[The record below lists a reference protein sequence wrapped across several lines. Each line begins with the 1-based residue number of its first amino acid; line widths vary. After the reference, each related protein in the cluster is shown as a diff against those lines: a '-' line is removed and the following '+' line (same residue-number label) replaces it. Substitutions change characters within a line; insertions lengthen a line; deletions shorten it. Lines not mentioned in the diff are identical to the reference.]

1 MVADHGADPVGE
13 RETAASEGPD
23 LRLAPFVGA
32 VWLGEATVLLAN
44 PARPAL
50 WASGAVVVIGV
61 GLIGAALGARRTAGS
76 RRSPHGGAPLRGS
89 QPAAQPHAR
98 QVRTIAFLIGACGL
112 GVGVATGAA
121 QVARLHPPLLA
132 HAAEQGA
139 AVRAEATVTGD
150 PSVHTP
156 ASDGGRPMAPSWS
169 VPARL
174 SAVVVRGHAYSV
186 RVPAV
191 LRGDEVRHLH
201 YGSRISLSGRA
212 SESFSPE
219 AQSLTLRVLGPVHV
233 RSPPGPVARVT
244 TAIRSA
250 FREACSGLPAD
261 AGALLLGLAVGD
273 ESTLPADLDAAM
285 VRAGLA
291 HLTAVSG
298 SNTSLVVAIAMAA
311 VAGLGLGWRVRV
323 VTCLAVLSGYV
334 MLVRPQPS
342 VLRAAAMGVVALV
355 ALSAGGRRRGPP
367 ALLASALVLL
377 LVVPQFALSLG
388 FALSFAATAGLLV
401 VGPPLA
407 DRLGRWPVTSWMPEP
422 LRAALAV
429 AAAAH
434 LATLPLAILM
444 GNGASLVALPAN
456 VLVTPLVPFATVLG
470 LSAALVAPIAS
481 GPAVLLATIASPATA
496 AIAWVARASSDLP
509 FGVVEVPAGPVGA
522 LGAAALLALSAVASA
537 RGWRPWRD
545 RRIVLLVVV
554 SVALG
559 VVLHQRRDGRW
570 PPPDWVV
577 LACDVGQG
585 DGLLIRRPGAD
596 EALLVDA
603 GPDAERI
610 TDCLREA
617 GIDRLAVL
625 ITHFHADHIDGLAAV
640 VGRWPVSVILTTP
653 VPEPADGASAVVQ
666 EARAAGVPL
675 RLVRAGDR
683 VTVAGV
689 ALDIWW
695 PARRMDE
702 SPANNASVVALAQV
716 PASGGPIRALLTGDI
731 EPEAQSVLMAR
742 PPPRVEVVKVPHHG
756 SRYQVPLFARWAGAR
771 IALICVGQD
780 NDYGHPSQ
788 STLQQYL
795 EAGARI
801 GRTDQDGDLAVLP
814 VAGGLALVTRR

>member
-1 MVADHGADPVGE
+1 MSIVA
-13 RETAASEGPD
+13 S
-23 LRLAPFVGA
+23 LVGA
-32 VWLGEATVLLAN
+32 
-44 PARPAL
+44 
-50 WASGAVVVIGV
+50 AVF
-61 GLIGAALGARRTAGS
+61 ARRSSS
-76 RRSPHGGAPLRGS
+76 RRSTRRGPLGEPGRSVRPGAGG
-89 QPAAQPHAR
+89 
-98 QVRTIAFLIGACGL
+98 VRTIALLIGVCGL
-112 GVGVATGAA
+112 GVGIAMGA
-121 QVARLHPPLLA
+121 VHLARLHPEVLA
-132 HAAEQGA
+132 QAAEQGA

-150 PSVHTP
+150 PSVHIP

-174 SAVVVRGHAYSV
+174 SGIIVRGHTYSA
-186 RVPAV
+186 RVPV
-191 LRGDEVRHLH
+191 LLRGDEVRQLR

-212 SESFSPE
+212 WQSFTPE
-219 AQSLTLRVLGPVHV
+219 AQSLTLRVLGPVQV

-244 TAIRSA
+244 TRIREA
-250 FREACSGLPAD
+250 FRDACAGLPTD

-285 VRAGLA
+285 IRAGLA

-323 VTCLAVLSGYV
+323 ATCLAVLSAYV

-377 LVVPQFALSLG
+377 LVLPQFALSLG

-401 VGPPLA
+401 VGPPIA
-407 DRLGRWPVTSWMPEP
+407 ERLGRWPLSSWMPEP

-434 LATLPLAILM
+434 LATLPLSVLM

-470 LSAALVAPIAS
+470 LAAALIAPLAS
-481 GPAVLLATIASPATA
+481 TPATVLATVASPATA
-496 AIAWVARASSDLP
+496 VIAWVARTASDLP
-509 FGVVEVPAGPVGA
+509 FGVLDVPAGPLGA
-522 LGAAALLALSAVASA
+522 LGAGVLLTLVAAAAA
-537 RGWRPWRD
+537 RGWRPWQD
-545 RRIVLLVVV
+545 RRIMVLLVV
-554 SVALG
+554 SLALG
-559 VVLHQRRDGRW
+559 MVLHHRSDARW

-585 DGLLIRRPGAD
+585 DGLLIRPPGAG
-596 EALLVDA
+596 EALLVDV
-603 GPDAERI
+603 GPDADRI
-610 TDCLREA
+610 TNCLRDA
-617 GIDRLAVL
+617 GIERLAVL

-640 VGRWPVSVILTTP
+640 LAHWPVAVVLTTP
-653 VPEPADGASAVVQ
+653 VPEPADGAAEVIE
-666 EARAAGVPL
+666 EARAVGVPL

-689 ALDIWW
+689 ALDILW
-695 PARRMDE
+695 PARRMDQ
-702 SPANNASVVALAQV
+702 SPANNASVVALAEV
-716 PASGGPIRALLTGDI
+716 PAPGGTIRALLTGDI

-742 PPPRVEVVKVPHHG
+742 PSPRVQVVKVPHHG
-756 SRYQVPLFARWAGAR
+756 SRYQVPQFARWTGAR

-788 STLQQYL
+788 STLQQYSQ
-795 EAGARI
+795 AGATI
-801 GRTDQDGDLAVLP
+801 GRTDQQGDLAVLRVP
-814 VAGGLALVTRR
+814 DGIALVTRR

>member
-1 MVADHGADPVGE
+1 MVMIVVALLGA
-13 RETAASEGPD
+13 T
-23 LRLAPFVGA
+23 LR
-32 VWLGEATVLLAN
+32 
-44 PARPAL
+44 ARP
-50 WASGAVVVIGV
+50 
-61 GLIGAALGARRTAGS
+61 TAGL
-76 RRSPHGGAPLRGS
+76 RRSPDGSRLRLS
-89 QPAAQPHAR
+89 QPGTHPRAR
-98 QVRTIAFLIGACGL
+98 AVRTIAVLIGACGF
-112 GVGVATGAA
+112 GVGVAMGAVH
-121 QVARLHPPLLA
+121 VARLHPPLLA
-132 HAAEQGA
+132 QAAEQGA
-139 AVRAEATVTGD
+139 AVRAEAVVTGD
-150 PSVHTP
+150 PRVHIP

-174 SAVVVRGHAYSV
+174 SAVVVRGRAYSV
-186 RVPAV
+186 RVPAL
-191 LRGDEVRHLH
+191 LRGDEVRNLH

-212 SESFSPE
+212 SESFAPE
-219 AQSLTLRVLGPVHV
+219 AQSLALRVLGPVHV
-233 RSPPGPVARVT
+233 RSPPGPAARVT
-244 TAIRSA
+244 TGIRDA
-250 FREACSGLPAD
+250 FREACAGLPAD

-323 VTCLAVLSGYV
+323 VTCLAVLSAYV
-334 MLVRPQPS
+334 ALVRPQPS

-377 LVVPQFALSLG
+377 LVLPQFALSLG

-401 VGPPLA
+401 VGPPLVE
-407 DRLGRWPVTSWMPEP
+407 RLGRWPVTSRMPEP

-470 LSAALVAPIAS
+470 LSAALVAPIAA
-481 GPAVLLATIASPATA
+481 GPAAVLATLASPATA

-509 FGVVEVPAGPVGA
+509 FGVLEVREGPVGA
-522 LGAAALLALSAVASA
+522 LGAAAVLALVAVAAA
-537 RGWRPWRD
+537 RRWRPWRD
-545 RRIVLLVVV
+545 RRIILLVVV
-554 SVALG
+554 SLALG
-559 VVLHQRRDGRW
+559 MVVHQRRDASW
-570 PPPDWVV
+570 PPPEWVV

-585 DGLLIRRPGAD
+585 DGLLIRQPGAD

-603 GPDAERI
+603 GPDADRI
-610 TDCLREA
+610 TDCLRDA
-617 GIDRLAVL
+617 GIERLTVL
-625 ITHFHADHIDGLAAV
+625 ITHFHADHIDGLASV
-640 VGRWPVSVILTTP
+640 IERWPVSVVLTTP
-653 VPEPADGASAVVQ
+653 VPEPAEGAAGVVA
-666 EARAAGVPL
+666 EARAAGVPV

-683 VTVAGV
+683 ITVAGV

-695 PARRMDE
+695 PARRME
-702 SPANNASVVALAQV
+702 QSPANNASVVALAQV
-716 PASGGPIRALLTGDI
+716 PAQGGTIRALLTGDI

-742 PPPRVEVVKVPHHG
+742 PPPRVQVVKVPHHG
-756 SRYQVPLFARWAGAR
+756 SRYQVPAFARWVGAR

-788 STLQQYL
+788 STLQQYRD
-795 EAGARI
+795 AGAWV
-801 GRTDQDGDLAVLP
+801 GRTDEQGDLAVLP
-814 VAGGLALVTRR
+814 TAVGLALVTRR

>member
-1 MVADHGADPVGE
+1 M
-13 RETAASEGPD
+13 
-23 LRLAPFVGA
+23 GA
-32 VWLGEATVLLAN
+32 VHL
-44 PARPAL
+44 
-50 WASGAVVVIGV
+50 
-61 GLIGAALGARRTAGS
+61 
-76 RRSPHGGAPLRGS
+76 
-89 QPAAQPHAR
+89 
-98 QVRTIAFLIGACGL
+98 
-112 GVGVATGAA
+112 
-121 QVARLHPPLLA
+121 ARLHPPLLA
-132 HAAEQGA
+132 QAAVQGA
-139 AVRAEATVTGD
+139 AVRVEATVTGD
-150 PSVHTP
+150 PTVHLP
-156 ASDGGRPMAPSWS
+156 VSDGGRPTAPSWS

-174 SAVVVRGHAYSV
+174 SGILVRGRTYSV
-186 RVPAV
+186 RVPAL
-191 LRGDEVRHLH
+191 LRGDEVRGLR
-201 YGSRISLSGRA
+201 YGSRITLSGRA
-212 SESFSPE
+212 QESFSPE
-219 AQSLTLRVLGPVHV
+219 AHSMTLRVLGPVHV
-233 RSPPGPVARVT
+233 RSPPGPVARAT
-244 TAIRSA
+244 TRIRDA
-250 FREACSGLPAD
+250 FRQACAGLPAD

-273 ESTLPADLDAAM
+273 ESTLPPDLDAAM

-323 VTCLAVLSGYV
+323 GTCLAVLSAYV

-377 LVVPQFALSLG
+377 LALPQFALSLG

-401 VGPPLA
+401 VGPPIA
-407 DRLGRWPVTSWMPEP
+407 ERLGRWPISAWMPEP

-470 LSAALVAPIAS
+470 LAAALVAPVAS
-481 GPAVLLATIASPATA
+481 TPAVVLATIASPATA
-496 AIAWVARASSDLP
+496 AIAWVARTSSGLP
-509 FGVVEVPAGPVGA
+509 FGVVGVPAGPVGA
-522 LGAAALLALSAVASA
+522 LGSAAVLALVAAGAA

-545 RRIVLLVVV
+545 RRIRLGIVISL
-554 SVALG
+554 ALG
-559 VVLHQRRDGRW
+559 LVLNHSRDARW
-570 PPPDWVV
+570 PPSDWVV

-585 DGLLIRRPGAD
+585 DGLLIRPPGAD

-603 GPDAERI
+603 GPDPGRI
-610 TDCLREA
+610 TGCLGDA
-617 GIDRLAVL
+617 GVTRLAVL

-640 VGRWPVSVILTTP
+640 LARWPVSVVLTTP
-653 VPEPADGASAVVQ
+653 VPEPVEGASEVVD
-666 EARAAGVPL
+666 AAHAAGVPV

-683 VTVAGV
+683 VDVAGV
-689 ALDIWW
+689 ALDILW
-695 PARRMDE
+695 PSRRMDQ

-716 PASGGPIRALLTGDI
+716 PAPGGTIRALLTGDI

-742 PPPRVEVVKVPHHG
+742 PLPRVQVVKVPHHG
-756 SRYQVPLFARWAGAR
+756 SRYQVPQFARWSGAA
-771 IALICVGQD
+771 IALICVGRD

-788 STLQQYL
+788 STLQQYR

-801 GRTDQDGDLAVLP
+801 GRTDEQGDLAVLP
-814 VAGGLALVTRR
+814 VPGGLALVTRR